1 MKLTYVFP
9 LLFTAIFLTA
19 CGPSQ
24 KEKEELAIITC
35 NIIESD
41 FMVGAVRIREVN
53 NAREKM
59 GEDAFLDLDDVIKE
73 SFEYG
78 LCKELVLNDSN
89 YQENLLAA
97 REAEAAAQAS
107 AEAKVRAK
115 ANAEAEARRAEAEAI
130 NEAIERRS
138 RETIDKFSKEG
149 VTTTA
154 SGLKYIVLTVGTGSI
169 PTVDSTVEV
178 HYAGRLLDGT
188 EFDSSIR
195 RGVPAQF
202 GVTQVIEGWVEV
214 LQLMPEGSKWEVYI
228 PSDLAYGEKGSGSI
242 GKNQDLIF
250 EIELLQSNIIK

>member
-154 SGLKYIVLTVGTGSI
+154 SGLKYIVLSVGTGSI

-228 PSDLAYGEKGSGSI
+228 PSDLAYGEKGSGPI
-242 GKNQDLIF
+242 GQNQDLIF
-250 EIELLQSNIIK
+250 EIELLQSNIIE